1 MRIYHINVQLS
12 RFYIYLCHGHF
23 IINLKK
29 HNMENL
35 HFSQLIFAQAKKY
48 GDKVAMY
55 HRAELTD
62 EWSKISWTAFA
73 GHVHSVAKAFVELGV
88 VEHQRVAQFSQNKA
102 ENLIIDFALY
112 ANRAVMVPLYATS
125 TAPQVEFIVNDAE
138 IEIIFVGDQQQY
150 DVAQAVLQNSKFL
163 KKIIVFD
170 KNVAFA
176 DSEHTMYYADFL
188 LSGEKSSKHFE
199 VEHRQ
204 NESTESD
211 LACILYTSGTTG
223 NPKGVMMP
231 HSCFNEAMRIHTIRL
246 TSITDKDTTIAF
258 LPLSHVFERT
268 WCYFCFFKGATIYIN
283 HRPTEIQQTIKD
295 VRPTLMCAVPRFWEK
310 VYAGVQDNLSKF
322 TPFMLGVV
330 TWALA
335 IGKKYNVDYLR
346 LGKQTS
352 LFLKIKYLIADKL
365 IFSKVKHTLGIENAN
380 MLPIAGARLSDEI
393 TLFFKSI
400 GVPVVYGYGLTES
413 TATVCCFE
421 YTGYEIG
428 TVGTIMPAVEVKI
441 GDDNEILLKGKT
453 IFPGYYNNPEA
464 NAAAFTSDGWFKT
477 GDAGIVKGNAIIM
490 TERLKDMFKT
500 SNGKYIAPQEIETR
514 LCLDKYIEQVA
525 VIGDERN
532 YVTAI
537 VAPAIQALEEYAIKN
552 KIGYSSIDELLNT
565 TEIKNLIHERIANQ
579 QKGMANYELI
589 KKFFLIKKSFA
600 IETGELTNTLKI
612 RRTVIMQKYKS
623 QIDEMYKN

>member
-1 MRIYHINVQLS
+1 
-12 RFYIYLCHGHF
+12 
-23 IINLKK
+23 
-29 HNMENL
+29 MENL
-35 HFSQLIFAQAKKY
+35 HFSQLIVAQAKKY
-48 GDKVAMY
+48 GNKVAMY
-55 HRAELTD
+55 HRAELTN
-62 EWSKISWTAFA
+62 EWSKLSWSEYA
-73 GHVHSVAKAFVELGV
+73 GQVLSIAKAFVESGV
-88 VEHQRVAQFSQNKA
+88 AEHQRVAQFSQNKA
-102 ENLIIDFALY
+102 ENLIIDFALF

-138 IEIIFVGDQQQY
+138 IELIFVGDQQQY
-150 DVAQAVLQNSKFL
+150 NIALEVRQNSRFL
-163 KKIIVFD
+163 KDIIVFD
-170 KNVAFA
+170 KNVVFT
-176 DSEHTMYYADFL
+176 DPSHTMYYADFL
-188 LSGEKSSKHFE
+188 LLGEKSSKHFE

-204 NESTESD
+204 NDAIESD

-231 HSCFNEAMRIHTIRL
+231 HSCFNEAMRIHSLRL

-268 WCYFCFFKGATIYIN
+268 WCYYCIFRGATIYIN

-310 VYAGVQDNLSKF
+310 VYAGVQENLSKF
-322 TPFMLGVV
+322 TPLMLGVV

-335 IGKKYNVDYLR
+335 VGRKYNVEHLR
-346 LGKQTS
+346 LGRQPN
-352 LFLKIKYLIADKL
+352 LFLKLRYLIADKL
-365 IFSKVKHTLGIENAN
+365 IFSKVKQTLGIENAN
-380 MLPIAGARLSDEI
+380 MLPIAGAKLSDEI

-413 TATVCCFE
+413 TATVSCFE

-428 TVGTIMPAVEVKI
+428 TVGSIMPDVEVKT

-464 NAAAFTSDGWFKT
+464 NAAAFTADGWFKT
-477 GDAGIVKGNAIIM
+477 GDAGIIKGNTIIM
-490 TERLKDMFKT
+490 TERLKDLFKT

-537 VAPAIQALEEYAIKN
+537 IAPSVPVLEEYAIKN
-552 KIGYSSIDELLNT
+552 KIDYPSIDELLKSK
-565 TEIKNLIHERIANQ
+565 EIINFIQERIANQ

-589 KKFFLIKKSFA
+589 KKFILIKKSFA
-600 IETGELTNTLKI
+600 IESGELTNTLKI
-612 RRTVIMQKYKS
+612 RRTVIMQKYKT
-623 QIDEMYKN
+623 QIEEMYLN